1 MCPTKDYVKTMKR
14 QATDG
19 DKVFANHIC
28 NKRLA
33 TSMHKEL
40 SKFNG
45 ETKGKGNKK
54 ESNEKTKY
62 TKWHFTKENIVM
74 ADRHTN
80 TMNNRYENAN

>member
-1 MCPTKDYVKTMKR
+1 MCPAKDYVKSMKR

-40 SKFNG
+40 SKFNI
-45 ETKGKGNKK
+45 KK
-54 ESNEKTKY
+54 ITQLSKT
-62 TKWHFTKENIVM
+62 WANDLNRHFTDTEKSKQKD
-74 ADRHTN
+74 AQ
-80 TMNNRYENAN
+80 RYRS

>member
-1 MCPTKDYVKTMKR
+1 MKR

-33 TSMHKEL
+33 TGMHKEL
-40 SKFNG
+40 SKFNR

-62 TKWHFTKENIVM
+62 TK
-74 ADRHTN
+74 
-80 TMNNRYENAN
+80 